1 MAEFFAGIDRIRY
14 KGPEST
20 NPLAFRFYD
29 KDRQVLGKRMEDH
42 LRFAVCYWHTFCWDG
57 GDPFGGRTFQRPW
70 QLMADPMAGAQLK
83 AEVAFEFVSKL
94 GAPFYCFH
102 DRDVAP
108 EGATVKETVD
118 RLRRM
123 VDVLGAAQEATGV
136 RLLWG
141 TANMFSHRRWM
152 AGAATNPD
160 PEVFAMA
167 CLSVKEAMD
176 ATVKLGG
183 QNYVLWGGRE
193 GYETLLNTD
202 LKAELGQMGRFL
214 CMAVDY
220 KHKIGLAGPLLVEP
234 KPREPTKHQY
244 DYDVATVA
252 GLLYRLGLERDV
264 KLNVECNHATLAG
277 HSFEHEVALASA
289 LGLFG
294 SIDMNRGDLLCGW
307 DTDQFPNNLGEVALV
322 LYHILKAGGLATGGL
337 NFDAKV
343 RRQSIDPADLFHAHV
358 GAMDLCARALLMAER
373 MVADGQL
380 EQALRDRYQGWAG
393 EFGRQVLAGQLT
405 LEAVAARTLERDL
418 DPEPRSGRQEYL
430 ENLLNRYI

>member
-1 MAEFFAGIDRIRY
+1 MGDYFKGIERIQFE
-14 KGPEST
+14 GLDSS

-29 KDRQVLGKRMEDH
+29 KDRLVLGKRMEDQ

-57 GDPFGGRTFQRPW
+57 GDPFGGETFQRPW
-70 QLMADPMAGAQLK
+70 QSMADPMAAAKLK

-102 DRDVAP
+102 DRDIAP
-108 EGATVKETVD
+108 EGASLRETVD
-118 RLRRM
+118 NLHQM
-123 VDVLGAAQEATGV
+123 VDVLGARQEATGV

-176 ATVKLGG
+176 ATVQLGG

-202 LKAELGQMGRFL
+202 LKAELEQMGRFL
-214 CMAVDY
+214 CLAGDY
-220 KHKIGLAGPLLVEP
+220 THKIGLQGPLLIEP
-234 KPREPTKHQY
+234 KPREPSKHQY

-252 GLLYRLGLERDV
+252 GFLHKHGLEKDV
-264 KLNVECNHATLAG
+264 KLNVEANHATLAG

-307 DTDQFPNNLGEVALV
+307 DTDQFPNNLGELALV
-322 LYHILKAGGLATGGL
+322 MYHILKAGGLTTGGL
-337 NFDAKV
+337 NFDAKI
-343 RRQSIDPADLFHAHV
+343 RRQSLDPADLFHAHV
-358 GAMDLCARALLMAER
+358 GAMDLCARALLIAEK
-373 MVADGQL
+373 MLSDGQL
-380 EQALRDRYQGWAG
+380 DQAVQDRYRDWKTPFGQQLLAG
-393 EFGRQVLAGQLT
+393 ELS
-405 LEAVAARTLERDL
+405 LEAVAGRALERNL
-418 DPEPRSGRQEYL
+418 DPEPRSGRQESL
-430 ENLLNRYI
+430 ENLLNRYF